1 MAYFVLLSIFQR
13 NIPPSETSPVLGK
26 IRCCPQIVVA
36 AIETQKTSQFFGN
49 YSVAKQKTNCS
60 WHGNVLHP
68 QREKSEVYVVAIF
81 HETILKKLSKLNLCL
96 ERLFSILSNPLQAYN
111 ARKMVLWA
119 R

>member
-26 IRCCPQIVVA
+26 IRCCPQNVVA

-49 YSVAKQKTNCS
+49 YSVAKTSCS

-81 HETILKKLSKLNLCL
+81 HETILNKVN
-96 ERLFSILSNPLQAYN
+96 
-111 ARKMVLWA
+111 
-119 R
+119 

>member
-49 YSVAKQKTNCS
+49 YSVAKKNK
-60 WHGNVLHP
+60 LLMA
-68 QREKSEVYVVAIF
+68 RECITSTTGE
-81 HETILKKLSKLNLCL
+81 E
-96 ERLFSILSNPLQAYN
+96 
-111 ARKMVLWA
+111 
-119 R
+119 